1 MAQGGDIVRPHPT
14 HTHRTR
20 PVATQVDT
28 ALALCKEVQAIL
40 RPELRL
46 LVMSA
51 TLGPTLIDSLTTLLC
66 PEEPAGERCL
76 EAVT

>member
-1 MAQGGDIVRPHPT
+1 M
-14 HTHRTR
+14 
-20 PVATQVDT
+20 DT